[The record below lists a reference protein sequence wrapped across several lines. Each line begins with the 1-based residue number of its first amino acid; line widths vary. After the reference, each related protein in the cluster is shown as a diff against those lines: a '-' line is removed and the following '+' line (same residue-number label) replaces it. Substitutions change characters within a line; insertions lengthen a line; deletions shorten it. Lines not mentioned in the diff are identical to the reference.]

1 MSRMPNRDNRLSPQS
16 LQRAIRVSRSPSVAW
31 QRAVAITTLVMQAA
45 IAVTGS
51 VVRVTESGLGCPNW
65 PGCFE
70 DSWVPD
76 ARAEVAWLHQWVEFG
91 NRMMTGLVG
100 FVALACLVVAL
111 LAEPRRRRVVA
122 LAAAMPIGVVVQAL
136 VGALTVY
143 VDLAWWSVSVH
154 LLLSMVLV
162 WLAVLL
168 VRAISEGDEPA
179 EPTIGQVPRR
189 LLLVAVGLLPAL
201 LFAGTLVT
209 AAGPHAGDAET
220 PRLAVDIELLAQV
233 HAGLLYAFLGA
244 LVAFGVALRMTGC
257 RHHQVWRGYRIA
269 LAVVTAQ
276 GVLGLVQYW
285 TGVPEVLVSLHVLGA
300 ASVVVAVAALW
311 VSTRDRGVPT
321 PAQTSPTRTA
331 STRTVGYP

>member
-1 MSRMPNRDNRLSPQS
+1 MSRMPDRDNRFSPQS
-16 LQRAIRVSRSPSVAW
+16 LRQAIRASRPPSVAP
-31 QRAVAITTLVMQAA
+31 QRAVAIATLFMQAA

-76 ARAEVAWLHQWVEFG
+76 PRAEVAWLHQLVEFG

-100 FVALACLVVAL
+100 FVALACLVVTL
-111 LAEPRRRRVVA
+111 LAEPRRRRVVT
-122 LAAAMPIGVVVQAL
+122 LAAAMPIGVAVQAV
-136 VGALTVY
+136 VGGLTVY
-143 VDLAWWSVSVH
+143 LGLAWWSVSVH
-154 LLLSMVLV
+154 LLLSMLLV
-162 WLAVLL
+162 WLAMLL
-168 VRAISEGDEPA
+168 VRAITEGDEPA

-220 PRLAVDIELLAQV
+220 PRLAVDIELLV
-233 HAGLLYAFLGA
+233 RTHAGLLYAFLGT
-244 LVAFGVALRMTGC
+244 LVALGVALRMTGC
-257 RHHQVWRGYRIA
+257 RHHQVWRSYRIA

-276 GVLGLVQYW
+276 GVIGVVQYW

-300 ASVVVAVAALW
+300 ASVVMAVAALW
-311 VSTRDRGVPT
+311 VSTRDRGM
-321 PAQTSPTRTA
+321 PAAAESDEPQHA
-331 STRTVGYP
+331 GTVG

>member
-1 MSRMPNRDNRLSPQS
+1 MSRMPDRDNRFSPQS
-16 LQRAIRVSRSPSVAW
+16 LQRAIRASRPPSVAL
-31 QRAVAITTLVMQAA
+31 QRGVAIATLVTQAA

-51 VVRVTESGLGCPNW
+51 VVRVTGSGLGCPSW

-76 ARAEVAWLHQWVEFG
+76 PRAEVAWLHQLVEFG
-91 NRMMTGLVG
+91 NRLMTGLVG
-100 FVALACLVVAL
+100 FIALACLVVAL

-122 LAAAMPIGVVVQAL
+122 LAAAMPIGVAVQAV
-136 VGALTVY
+136 VGGLTVY
-143 VDLAWWSVSVH
+143 VGLAWWSVSVH

-168 VRAISEGDEPA
+168 VRAISEGDELA

-189 LLLVAVGLLPAL
+189 LLLVAIGLLPAL

-209 AAGPHAGDAET
+209 AAGPHAGDADT
-220 PRLAVDIELLAQV
+220 PRLTVDIALLV
-233 HAGLLYAFLGA
+233 RIHAGLLYAFLTA
-244 LVAFGVALRMTGC
+244 LVALGVALRMTGC
-257 RHHQVWRGYRIA
+257 RHHQVWRSYRIA

-311 VSTRDRGVPT
+311 VSTRDRGI
-321 PAQTSPTRTA
+321 PAPAGPSDLRLEGDQLVKP
-331 STRTVGYP
+331 